1 MSADLCDAKR
11 GSEKS
16 PDGSL
21 LGLVLGQQT
30 CYIILIEMFCVRYE
44 DFTLKSLNEY
54 CRYFESTEL
63 NNTASASLLLS

>member
-21 LGLVLGQQT
+21 LGFVLGQQIF
-30 CYIILIEMFCVRYE
+30 YIILIEMVGVR
-44 DFTLKSLNEY
+44 FEY
-54 CRYFESTEL
+54 FIYFEIIE
-63 NNTASASLLLS
+63 